1 MSIDNKKIY
10 FCLFECLR
18 FALSFFFL
26 LISLTGCILNYN
38 VPLHMKACQ
47 NDIGDWG
54 SFGRASFSSSSS
66 AHCNQNSSSIL
77 VLELGDFDDG

>member
-1 MSIDNKKIY
+1 
-10 FCLFECLR
+10 
-18 FALSFFFL
+18 
-26 LISLTGCILNYN
+26 
-38 VPLHMKACQ
+38 MKACQ

-54 SFGRASFSSSSS
+54 SFGRASFSSSS